1 MDAVDAALCVF
12 REGRWDS
19 LRETHTQPYHP
30 DLRKHLLAV
39 QDNPRSAL
47 SLPEWM
53 QLDEAVARC
62 FADAALALM
71 KKGGVR
77 PEDIEVIG
85 AHGQTVF
92 HDPRGI
98 GSSLQLGNPSRI
110 AAATGVPTVADF
122 RRADIA
128 LGGEGAPLV
137 PAFHHA
143 LFASSEVRGVL
154 NLGGI
159 ANLTVLPGI
168 DAAAVSGF
176 DTGPGNA
183 LMDDWCATH
192 TQKPYDDRGL
202 WAATGAILP
211 DLLEALLADSYFTEP
226 PPKSTGRD
234 RFNLRWAR
242 QRCPR
247 LGDLS
252 PANVQRT
259 FCALTAESV
268 ARAVSEQRLTPS
280 LLLVCG
286 GGTGNLTLMRDLR
299 ERLAPAVVKT
309 TNEYGLDARW
319 VEAAAFA
326 WLAIQR
332 IHNLPGNLPSVTG
345 AKRAACLGGV
355 YSP

>member
-12 REGRWDS
+12 RGETWEA
-19 LRETHTQPYHP
+19 LRATRTQPYP
-30 DLRKHLLAV
+30 ADLRRRLLSL
-39 QDNPRSAL
+39 QDNPNSAI

-71 KKGGVR
+71 RDERLAPK
-77 PEDIEVIG
+77 DLAVIG

-92 HDPRGI
+92 HDPRGT

-110 AAATGVPTVADF
+110 AAATGVTTVADF

-143 LFASSEVRGVL
+143 VFAGDAPRAVL

-159 ANLTVLPGI
+159 ANLTALPGTA
-168 DAAAVSGF
+168 AAAVSGF
-176 DTGPGNA
+176 DIGPANA
-183 LMDDWCATH
+183 LMDDWCAIH
-192 TQKPYDDRGL
+192 RQKPYDEHGL
-202 WAATGAILP
+202 WAATGTVNPELLAA
-211 DLLEALLADSYFTEP
+211 LLEEPYFTEP

-234 RFNLRWAR
+234 RFNLRWAA
-242 QRCPR
+242 QRYPLLER
-247 LGDLS
+247 L
-252 PANVQRT
+252 PAADVQRT

-268 ARAVSEQRLTPS
+268 AHAVKGLEPTPK

-286 GGTGNLTLMRDLR
+286 GGTGNRTLMQDLSD
-299 ERLAPAVVKT
+299 RLTPIPVRPT
-309 TNEYGLDARW
+309 SEYGLDAQW

-326 WLAIQR
+326 WLAIRR
-332 IHNLPGNLPSVTG
+332 IRLLPGNLPSVTG
-345 AKRAACLGGV
+345 ASRTACLGGV